1 MSDKERGASLRKIPK
16 VDELLAAKE
25 MQDLLRSYPHEV
37 VVEGIRRVLDRL
49 RQEILTVAKPAE
61 FSEERFTVA
70 TLLPLLTQ
78 EMAGQVAPRL
88 KQVINAT
95 GVIIHTNLGRSP
107 LSERALQEVMA
118 IARGYSNIEYDLAQ
132 GERGSRY
139 AHVEALLLRLARAEG
154 GLVVNNNAGAVLAA
168 INTIAAGKEVICSRG
183 ELVEIGGAFRI
194 PDVMA
199 KSNAVLKEV
208 GTTNR
213 TRLKD
218 YEAAISDKT
227 ALLLKVHTSNF
238 KVVGFTEEV
247 SLAELVGLGKKH
259 ALPVMD
265 DLGSGCLLDLSAYG
279 LAKEPTVQ
287 EAVQTGTDVVT
298 FSGDKLLGGP
308 QAGVIVGK
316 KELIDRIKANP
327 ITRALRI
334 DKLTLAALEATL
346 IAYLSEGEAIKEIPT
361 LRMLTIPIATLRKQ
375 AERLQHLLQQEKAA
389 VAVEVIQETSQVGG
403 GALPLQALPT
413 WAVAVKPAHG
423 SLQALEAALRQ
434 LDSPIIA
441 RIANDRLILDV
452 RTIQDEEVPIVA
464 RGVAQALKKVAV

>member
-1 MSDKERGASLRKIPK
+1 MSDKEHGTYLRKIPK

-25 MQDLLRSYPHEV
+25 VQDLLRSYPHEV
-37 VVEGIRRVLDRL
+37 VVEGIRRVLERL
-49 RQEILTVAKPAE
+49 RQEILSVAKGTTIP
-61 FSEERFTVA
+61 EERFQLA
-70 TLLPLLTQ
+70 TLLPLVA
-78 EMAGQVAPRL
+78 EESARQVAPQLR
-88 KQVINAT
+88 QVINAT

-118 IARGYSNIEYDLAQ
+118 IARGYSNLEYDLAR

-139 AHVEALLLRLARAEG
+139 AHVEALLLRLSGAEG

-199 KSNAVLKEV
+199 KSNAVLREV

-238 KVVGFTEEV
+238 RVVGFTEEV
-247 SLAELVGLGKKH
+247 SLEELVALGKKH
-259 ALPVMD
+259 ALPVID
-265 DLGSGCLLDLSAYG
+265 DLGSGCLLDLSAYD

-287 EAVQTGTDVVT
+287 EAVATGVDAVT

-308 QAGVIVGK
+308 QAGIIVGK

-346 IAYLSEGEAIKEIPT
+346 IAYRSEGAAIKEIPT
-361 LRMLTIPIATLRKQ
+361 LRMLTVPIEALREQ
-375 AERLQHLLQQEKAA
+375 AERLQGLLRQEKVTA
-389 VAVEVIQETSQVGG
+389 VVEVIQETSQVGG
-403 GALPLQALPT
+403 GALPLQGLPT
-413 WAVAVKPAHG
+413 WGVAIKPAHG

-452 RTIQDEEVPIVA
+452 RTIQEEEVPIA
-464 RGVAQALKKVAV
+464 AQGVAQALKKIGA

>member
-1 MSDKERGASLRKIPK
+1 MSEKERGAYLRKIPK
-16 VDELLAAKE
+16 VDELLAAE
-25 MQDLLRSYPHEV
+25 EVQQLLRAYPHEV
-37 VVEGIRRVLDRL
+37 VVEGIRHVLELL
-49 RQEILTVAKPAE
+49 RQEILTAAKLAE

-70 TLLPLLTQ
+70 GLLPLLMR
-78 EMAGQVAPRL
+78 EIASQVAPRL

-107 LSERALQEVMA
+107 LSERALQEVVA
-118 IARGYSNIEYDLAQ
+118 IARGYSNLEYDLAQ

-139 AHVEALLLRLARAEG
+139 AHVEALLLRLSGAEG

-168 INTIAAGKEVICSRG
+168 INTIAAAKEVICSRG

-194 PDVMA
+194 PDVMT

-218 YEAAISDKT
+218 YEAAINDAT

-247 SLAELVGLGKKH
+247 SLAELVALGEKH

-287 EAVQTGTDVVT
+287 EAVRTGVDVVT

-308 QAGVIVGK
+308 QAGIIVGK
-316 KELIDRIKANP
+316 KELVDRIKANP

-361 LRMLTIPIATLRKQ
+361 LRMLTIPIAALRAQ
-375 AERLQHLLQQEKAA
+375 AERLQHLLRHEKVDA
-389 VAVEVIQETSQVGG
+389 AVEVIEETSQVGG
-403 GALPLQALPT
+403 GALPLQGLAT
-413 WAVAVKPAHG
+413 WAVAVRPAHG

-434 LDSPIIA
+434 LDCPIIA
-441 RIANDRLILDV
+441 RIANDRLIFDA